1 MPPKLST
8 LIDRHENYYKSVEKP
23 VFDKARRFY
32 RGDFFRINAATP
44 SNALA
49 MLCSKNMVYAITDT
63 AISSLLGPNPQ
74 VAAVPRNPESQ
85 EAAGAVNGLLE
96 YIFDVNRMRRRAA
109 TTLIDAVLCKRG
121 IFKTGWDV
129 ENDRPSIK
137 AVDPSALFFDMTVR
151 DADDCRYWI
160 EATVISF
167 DAFKE
172 RVAAGIYKIPD
183 RADVRPDRYPRW
195 LRPDNQQGQ
204 TDTIRD
210 AFQWVTVYEHYDVER
225 KIVQHYVRSVDA
237 IVFEETLDYVPYS
250 MYSLNQSGIDV
261 SGISE
266 VQLVLPQQE
275 TINDLLTHL
284 KQISYLQIPRIL
296 YDKGLIAEEDLNSLV
311 AAATGSYVGITPKNS
326 EAIRSLNSLFFSAP
340 TPDTPQGVIDFV
352 ARQEND
358 MAYISALADANRGQV
373 TGARTATEIAVVDA
387 QMRTRLATREGHLN
401 DAMEDVARKAF
412 YLTRKHMKTQRMVR
426 VSGSREWEKVD
437 FASLQ
442 GVDSDF
448 KMVGYS
454 PLRKNPAVMIESLI
468 QLLPQIRDSANFDHR
483 IVDEQIAAGMGW
495 PARALKPADQ
505 VADEGAA
512 AQAAAEQQ
520 AMGGAAGGAPAL
532 AADAIAADEAA
543 QGAPEL
549 PPELP
554 AGGGAAFMSAKGL

>member
-1 MPPKLST
+1 M
-8 LIDRHENYYKSVEKP
+8 
-23 VFDKARRFY
+23 
-32 RGDFFRINAATP
+32 
-44 SNALA
+44 
-49 MLCSKNMVYAITDT
+49 
-63 AISSLLGPNPQ
+63 
-74 VAAVPRNPESQ
+74 
-85 EAAGAVNGLLE
+85 
-96 YIFDVNRMRRRAA
+96 
-109 TTLIDAVLCKRG
+109 
-121 IFKTGWDV
+121 
-129 ENDRPSIK
+129 
-137 AVDPSALFFDMTVR
+137 
-151 DADDCRYWI
+151 
-160 EATVISF
+160 
-167 DAFKE
+167 
-172 RVAAGIYKIPD
+172 
-183 RADVRPDRYPRW
+183 
-195 LRPDNQQGQ
+195 
-204 TDTIRD
+204 
-210 AFQWVTVYEHYDVER
+210 
-225 KIVQHYVRSVDA
+225 
-237 IVFEETLDYVPYS
+237 
-250 MYSLNQSGIDV
+250 
-261 SGISE
+261 
-266 VQLVLPQQE
+266 LPQQE

-512 AQAAAEQQ
+512 AQAAAEKE